1 VVNIVYIIVL
11 SIVITCA
18 IIKEIKKMKN
28 ESIRKKNIE
37 KGIRDFTVPDE
48 ESFYQ
53 KLKEWNRGYN
63 KKFWGE
69 YIADRLRDNNYI
81 GLDIHLCH
89 KVTVKV
95 TGLIDYFR
103 NF

>member
-1 VVNIVYIIVL
+1 MVNIVYIIVL

-63 KKFWGE
+63 KKFWGS
-69 YIADRLRDNNYI
+69 ISPI
-81 GLDIHLCH
+81 G
-89 KVTVKV
+89 
-95 TGLIDYFR
+95 
-103 NF
+103 

>member
-1 VVNIVYIIVL
+1 MVNIVYIIVL

-53 KLKEWNRGYN
+53 KLK
-63 KKFWGE
+63 
-69 YIADRLRDNNYI
+69 
-81 GLDIHLCH
+81 
-89 KVTVKV
+89 
-95 TGLIDYFR
+95 
-103 NF
+103 